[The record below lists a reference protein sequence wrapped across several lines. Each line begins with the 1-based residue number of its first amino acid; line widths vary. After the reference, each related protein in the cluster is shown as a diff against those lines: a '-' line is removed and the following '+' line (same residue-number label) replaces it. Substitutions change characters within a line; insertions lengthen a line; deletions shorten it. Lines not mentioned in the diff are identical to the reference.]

1 MDQRGWVPA
10 TAGNLSVRVGAD
22 RIAITRSG
30 VHKGCLT
37 PADIILVDGAGR
49 ALTPGA
55 RPSAETGLHC
65 QAYRLLPGA
74 GCVLHGHSVSATVL
88 SLRHPGPAVTLRGY
102 ELLKAFEGQRTH
114 EAALDVPLFPN
125 DQDIPQLAA
134 RVEKLLPAMRA
145 GYLIRGHGAY
155 VWGPDADAALW
166 RMEALEF
173 LLSCELEALQL
184 EKGRPP

>member
-10 TAGNLSVRVGAD
+10 TAGNLSVRIGPD

-30 VHKGCLT
+30 VHKGFLR
-37 PADIILVDGAGR
+37 PEDVILVDGAGR

-55 RPSAETGLHC
+55 KPSAETGLHC
-65 QAYRLLPGA
+65 QVYRLVPNA
-74 GCVLHGHSVSATVL
+74 GCVLHGHSVPATAL

-114 EAALDVPLFPN
+114 EAALDVPLLAN
-125 DQDIPQLAA
+125 DQDIPRLAS
-134 RVEKLLPAMRA
+134 RVEPLLPVMRA
-145 GYLIRGHGAY
+145 GYLIRGHGTY

-173 LLSCELEALQL
+173 LLACEL
-184 EKGRPP
+184 EKGRAT